1 MIEQLSLSQKHV
13 TSEEAVS
20 HNSLYYQRISIARS
34 QVSFY
39 AIVTCIW
46 SKCHVS
52 CSGFRET
59 LGLMLTRVTRP
70 NMGSMRP
77 HVYVNDT
84 LLVPSSKINPKLGR
98 MWPRG

>member
-1 MIEQLSLSQKHV
+1 MIEQLSLSQKYV

-59 LGLMLTRVTRP
+59 LGLILTRVTRP
-70 NMGSMRP
+70 SGFNASSRLCKRNFTRP
-77 HVYVNDT
+77 
-84 LLVPSSKINPKLGR
+84 KF
-98 MWPRG
+98 